1 MSVKMRIVQAIA
13 LVTSGLLLGGYT
25 TAANAY
31 GTAFSCSSNVYQVVG
46 NQLKLG
52 TIDNT
57 DNPSKVTY
65 SAIGSAY
72 SENYSA
78 AGFNVIDN
86 YVYALSASEKLLRID
101 SVGAV
106 SEVKAPGAST
116 AVPSGLPQTPLT
128 FTAGDTL
135 PDGSALIAIATDH
148 SVWSINIDT
157 VVATKIGVLPSTPS
171 QIDLGDIAI
180 IKSGTT
186 TTAYGIDTA
195 SGNLVSFDPT
205 LATISVRTK
214 TLANPIGAGKAKSG
228 IVADSAGDLSVVVDQ
243 SGSFYGVYRPS
254 TDAVVLQLATGP
266 TLANNNGIKCANSPS
281 PFKNRL
287 PVAPGVPGTP
297 TGTGGPTNV
306 TLNFTAPLTGDP
318 VTSYSVTVSP
328 NAGTCVVDAVALTAV
343 CSGLTNGTTY
353 TFTVTATNNGGST
366 TSAVSAGV
374 IPVADPDVLPPDGDG
389 GTPPK
394 GITGQGSKKFLPTN
408 DPTFLLAW
416 DKKTGTLIS
425 QATGVYTGY
434 VEANITFTSAGTT
447 YTCTT
452 VFGQLKAIKID
463 KLTKTNAKKVAA
475 QKKAAVKPKVFPGK
489 QFCGVDKTKMDPVST
504 HPVGGMTP
512 ANFKKI
518 KSIAKTAPEL
528 ALEKLAAAA
537 LKGFSG
543 RVDIVITRY
552 RAWPTTMIN
561 LGDFNSTGGKIAIQ
575 IRKTAVTLN

>member
-1 MSVKMRIVQAIA
+1 MSVKMRFVQAIA
-13 LVTSGLLLGGYT
+13 LVTSGLLLGGYA

-31 GTAFSCSSNVYQVVG
+31 GTAFSCTSGVYQVVG

-57 DNPSKVTY
+57 ANPSTISY
-65 SAIGSAY
+65 SAVGSAY

-78 AGFNVIDN
+78 AGFNLIDN

-116 AVPSGLPQTPLT
+116 AVPSGLPQSPLT

-135 PDGSALIAIATDH
+135 PDGSALIAIASDH

-180 IKSGTT
+180 VKSGST
-186 TTAYGIDTA
+186 TTAYGIDTT

-205 LATISVRTK
+205 LATISVNTK

-228 IVADSAGDLSVVVDQ
+228 ILADSAGDLSVVVDQ
-243 SGSFYGVYRPS
+243 SGSYYGVYRPS

-281 PFKNRL
+281 LFKNRL

-297 TGTGGPTNV
+297 TGTGGNTNV

-318 VTSYSVTVSP
+318 VTSYSVNVSP
-328 NAGTCVVDAVALTAV
+328 KAGSCVVDAVALTAV
-343 CSGLTNGTTY
+343 CSGLTNNTPY
-353 TFTVTATNNGGST
+353 TFTITATNNGGSA
-366 TSAVSAGV
+366 TSTVSEAVV
-374 IPVADPDVLPPDGDG
+374 PVADPDVLPPDGDG
-389 GTPPK
+389 GLPPK
-394 GITGQGSKKFLPTN
+394 VLKCSGKSKYMASN
-408 DPTFLLAW
+408 DPTFLLAC
-416 DKKTGTLIS
+416 DRPPGVFIS
-425 QATGVYTGY
+425 SATGVYTGY
-434 VEANITFTSAGTT
+434 IEAKMTFKVGDTS
-447 YTCTT
+447 YSCST
-452 VFGQLKAIKID
+452 VFGQLKVIKID

-475 QKKAAVKPKVFPGK
+475 EKKAAVAPKKFPGI
-489 QFCGVDKTKMDPVST
+489 QYCTGKTKLDPLT
-504 HPVGGMTP
+504 TKPVGGMTP

-518 KSIAKTAPEL
+518 RAIPKTAAEL
-528 ALEKLAAAA
+528 AQEKANLVL
-537 LKGFSG
+537 LKGYSG
-543 RVDIVITRY
+543 RIDFQVIRY
-552 RAWPTTMIN
+552 RAWPTTMVN
-561 LGDFNSTGGKIAIQ
+561 LGDFNSKGGKIAIQ
-575 IRKTAVTLN
+575 IRNTAVLVN

>member
-13 LVTSGLLLGGYT
+13 LVTSGLLLGGYA

-86 YVYALSASEKLLRID
+86 YVYALSTSEKLLRID

-116 AVPSGLPQTPLT
+116 AVPTGLPQTPLT

-157 VVATKIGVLPSTPS
+157 VVATKIGVLPSKPS

-205 LATISVRTK
+205 VATISVTTK

-281 PFKNRL
+281 LFKNRL

-297 TGTGGPTNV
+297 TGTGGDTIV

-318 VTSYSVTVSP
+318 VTSYSVNVSP
-328 NAGTCVVDAVALTAV
+328 KAGTCVVDASTLTAV
-343 CSGLTNGTTY
+343 CSGLTNDSTY
-353 TFTVTATNNGGST
+353 TFTVTATNNGGSA
-366 TSAVSAGV
+366 TSASSDGV
-374 IPVADPDVLPPDGDG
+374 KAVKDPDVLPPEFDKD
-389 GTPPK
+389 PPK
-394 GITGQGSKKFLPTN
+394 ALKCSGKAKYMATN
-408 DPTFLLAW
+408 DPTFLLAC
-416 DKKTGTLIS
+416 DRPKGVFIS
-425 QATGVYTGY
+425 SATGVYTGY
-434 VEANITFTSAGTT
+434 IEAKLSVNIAGTT
-447 YTCTT
+447 YTCST
-452 VFGQLKAIKID
+452 VFGQLKVIKID

-475 QKKAAVKPKVFPGK
+475 QKKAAIASKKFPGI
-489 QFCGVDKTKMDPVST
+489 QYCTGKTKLDPLT
-504 HPVGGMTP
+504 TTPIGGMTP

-518 KSIAKTAPEL
+518 RAIPKTTAEL
-528 ALEKLAAAA
+528 AQEKVVAGL
-537 LKGFSG
+537 LKGYSG
-543 RVDIVITRY
+543 RIDFTVIRY
-552 RAWPTTMIN
+552 RAWPTTMVN
-561 LGDFNSTGGKIAIQ
+561 LGDFNSKGGKIAIQ
-575 IRKTAVTLN
+575 SRKTSVIVN